1 MILPLPSVLNSK
13 VLSAD
18 VHFVV
23 ALFLITLTIV
33 ETGSLADDDTF
44 AVELSAELLLPVEQ
58 AVVHN
63 SAERIRAVISIFLIK
78 ILPCELIKCCHN
90 YSAFR

>member
-1 MILPLPSVLNSK
+1 MLPLPSVLNSK

-23 ALFLITLTIV
+23 ASFLITLTAASDD
-33 ETGSLADDDTF
+33 SLADDTSLADDAE

-58 AVVHN
+58 AVHN
-63 SAERIRAVISIFLIK
+63 NAERISAVISTFFIK
-78 ILPCELIKCCHN
+78 ILLCK
-90 YSAFR
+90 